1 MSASTGASPFAGLA
15 GGGDA
20 LPRERDARTDGGAAG
35 GARPERAVD
44 LQTYRIGDGRVDR
57 SRTLS
62 FAFDGRRLEGHPGDT
77 LASALLASGQ
87 RLVGRSFKYHRP
99 RGVFS
104 AGVEEPNALVGIG
117 RGPHH
122 EPNVRATVAEL
133 HQGLVATSQNRRGSL
148 RRDLMA
154 VNDLAAPLLAVG
166 FYYKTF
172 MWPKAFWEKVY
183 EPAIR
188 ASAGLGRLSG
198 QPDPDAYGKGFLFAD
213 VLVIGAGP
221 AGLAAALA
229 AGRAGART
237 ILCDE
242 DFLPGGRLNAET
254 HAVDGT
260 PGHAWAAN
268 AIAEL
273 RALDVRVMT
282 RTSVFGAYDHG
293 TYGALE
299 RVTDHLPT
307 DLSGDAVR
315 QVLWRVRATRTVLAA
330 GATERHV
337 AFPDNDRPGVML
349 AGAVRGYVNRF
360 GVAPGHR
367 VSVFTSDDDG
377 WRTATDLAAAGV
389 EVVAVVDARDV
400 PPPVDASALHG
411 ARLVRGGAVVGT
423 RGRHALRSIRLDSGA
438 EIPTDCLAVSGGWN
452 PNVHLSC
459 HQRGRPAWRDDIAA
473 FVPGGTLPAGMD
485 VAGAA
490 NGDLSLGAA
499 LGSGH
504 RAAVRALESLES
516 AGGPSPADAGDAPVA
531 DDEPSGVEAYWQVP
545 VKPAGPL
552 RAWSRAWVDFQNDVT
567 TKDVALSVQEGFRAS
582 EHVKRYTTLGM
593 ATDQG
598 KTSNVLGLGV
608 LAETTGRTVPETGT
622 TIFRPPW
629 TPVPIAAFAGASR
642 GTAFRPTRLT
652 PSHAWAAERGAEFVE
667 TGAWLRAQWFARDGE
682 RAWRETVDREVRA
695 VRSAVG
701 VCDVTTLGKIDVQ
714 GADAGAFLDRAYA
727 NAFST
732 LAVGR
737 VRYGLMLREDGFAMD
752 DGTAARLGEHHYVVT
767 TTTANAGSVFRHLEF
782 CRQCLWP
789 GLDVHLVSTTE
800 SWAQYAIAGPR
811 ARDLVALAVDGLD
824 VSDEGFPFMACT
836 GTTVCGGTPARLFRI
851 SFSGE
856 LAYELAV
863 PARFGDALMRFLMA
877 AGEPLGVTPYGT
889 EALGVM
895 RVEKGH
901 AAGNELNGQTT
912 ARDLGLGRMVSA
924 KKDCV
929 GNALS
934 RRPGLVDPARP
945 RLVGL
950 VPVEPT
956 ARLRA
961 GAHFVAPGAA
971 VTTANDEG
979 WMSSVAFSPAL
990 GHSIGLGFLARGAE
1004 RAGEIVRACDP
1015 LRGEEHEVRVVSPH
1029 FVDPDG
1035 TRLKD
1040 ASPVSGTDLSAAA
1053 KALVPLAAKGALD
1066 GSAAT
1071 VGGCRVAELSD
1082 ASLASIAFAPS
1093 RRASVDA
1100 ALVAALG
1107 VGLPV
1112 VGRTAT
1118 GEDGT
1123 RLLGLQRDQL
1133 WCAFARADGR
1143 PADAVL
1149 AERLGDAE
1157 GRWWLTDQGDGWA
1170 RLRLDGD
1177 GAFATLE
1184 RLCPLDLHPDAFPVG
1199 AVARTVMEHVGVVV
1213 LRVGDAA
1220 FELYTPRSSAGSFAH
1235 ALGVVA
1241 AQVAAERGLATA

>member
-1 MSASTGASPFAGLA
+1 MSASTGAPPLAGLA
-15 GGGDA
+15 GARDA
-20 LPRERDARTDGGAAG
+20 LSRERDARADGGAAG
-35 GARPERAVD
+35 GARPGRAVD
-44 LQTYRIGDGRVDR
+44 RQTHRVGDGRVDR

-77 LASALLASGQ
+77 LASALLANGQ

-99 RGVFS
+99 RGIFS
-104 AGVEEPNALVGIG
+104 MGVEEPNALVGVG
-117 RGPHH
+117 RGARH

-133 HQGLVATSQNRRGSL
+133 YRGLVATSQNRRGSL
-148 RRDLMA
+148 RHDLMA
-154 VNDLAAPLLAVG
+154 VNDLAAPLLAAG

-254 HAVDGT
+254 HAVDGVA
-260 PGHAWAAN
+260 GHAWAAN

-273 RALDVRVMT
+273 RALDNVRVMT

-299 RVTDHLPT
+299 RVTDHLPP
-307 DLSGDAVR
+307 DPARGAVR
-315 QVLWRVRATRTVLAA
+315 QILWRVRATRTVLAA

-349 AGAVRGYVNRF
+349 AGAVRGYLNRF
-360 GVAPGHR
+360 GVAPGRR
-367 VSVFTSDDDG
+367 VSLFTSDDDG
-377 WRTATDLAAAGV
+377 WRTAIDLAAAGV

-400 PPPVDASALHG
+400 PPPVDAGALGG

-423 RGRHALRSIRLDSGA
+423 RGRHALTAIRLGSGL

-473 FVPGGTLPAGMD
+473 FVPGGALPAGMD

-490 NGDLSLGAA
+490 DGELSLGAA

-504 RAAVRALESLES
+504 RAAVRALEFLD
-516 AGGPSPADAGDAPVA
+516 GLLPGDAGDAPVA

-545 VKPAGPL
+545 ARATGPL
-552 RAWSRAWVDFQNDVT
+552 RAWSRAWIDFQNDVT

-608 LAETTGRTVPETGT
+608 LAEATGRTVPETGT

-642 GTAFRPTRLT
+642 GAAFRPTRLT
-652 PSHAWAAERGAEFVE
+652 PSHAWAAERGATFVE

-682 RAWRETVDREVRA
+682 RTWRETVDREVRA
-695 VRSAVG
+695 VRSGVG

-727 NAFST
+727 NTFST

-752 DGTAARLGEHHYVVT
+752 DGTAARLDEHRYVVT

-789 GLDVHLVSTTE
+789 ELDVHLVSTTDA
-800 SWAQYAIAGPR
+800 WAQYAVAGPR
-811 ARDLVALAVDGLD
+811 ARDLVALAADELD
-824 VSDEGFPFMACT
+824 VSDEEFPFMACAE
-836 GTTVCGGTPARLFRI
+836 TTVCGGTPARLFRI

-912 ARDLGLGRMVSA
+912 ARDLGLGRMVSDR
-924 KKDCV
+924 KDCV

-945 RLVGL
+945 RLVGF
-950 VPVEPT
+950 VPVDPT

-979 WMSSVAFSPAL
+979 WMSSVAFSPTL

-1035 TRLKD
+1035 TRPKD
-1040 ASPVSGTDLSAAA
+1040 ASPVSGTSLSAAA
-1053 KALVPLAAKGALD
+1053 KALVPLAAKGVLD
-1066 GSAAT
+1066 APTAA
-1071 VGGCRVAELSD
+1071 VGGCRIAELSD
-1082 ASLASIAFAPS
+1082 ASLVSIAFAPS
-1093 RRASVDA
+1093 RRESVDG
-1100 ALVAALG
+1100 ALASALG

-1112 VGRTAT
+1112 VGRAAT
-1118 GEDGT
+1118 GGDGT

-1133 WCAFARADGR
+1133 WCAFEHVEG
-1143 PADAVL
+1143 PADVAL
-1149 AERLGDAE
+1149 AERLGGDPH
-1157 GRWWLTDQGDGWA
+1157 GLRLTDQGDGWT

-1177 GAFATLE
+1177 ATLATLE
-1184 RLCPLDLHPDAFPVG
+1184 RLCPLDLAIDAFPIG
-1199 AVARTVMEHVGVVV
+1199 AVARTVVEHLGVVV
-1213 LRVGDAA
+1213 LRTGEAA
-1220 FELYTPRSSAGSFAH
+1220 FELYTPRSSAGSFVH
-1235 ALGVVA
+1235 ALSAVA
-1241 AQVAAERGLATA
+1241 AQVAAERGPVAA